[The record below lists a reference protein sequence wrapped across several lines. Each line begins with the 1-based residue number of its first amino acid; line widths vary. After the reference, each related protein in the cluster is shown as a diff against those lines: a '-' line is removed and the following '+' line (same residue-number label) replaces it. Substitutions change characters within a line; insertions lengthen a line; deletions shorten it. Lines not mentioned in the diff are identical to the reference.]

1 MAVAAIELP
10 VAAVQYK
17 PRVARVVKAR
27 IAPADRAVAIL
38 ALLAALALVDVVIG
52 MAARTRRR
60 RILKRLIFVT
70 TKTSGIEMLAN
81 QRKTGHVMFE
91 FHVEPAGWRMAV
103 AALGAQVVLMHV
115 IGFVTAMAV
124 LRRFPVSHVGFV
136 ALIALR
142 ICMRAEQS
150 EVGVAVI
157 EGKLVEL
164 QDVGVAAFMIGVT
177 AVTGA
182 FTGSTEAAV
191 KAGTG
196 VNVGRNLFVTI
207 KTQFALLT
215 TLE

>member
-52 MAARTRRR
+52 VAARTRRR
-60 RILKRLIFVT
+60 RVLKGLIFVT
-70 TKTSGIEMLAN
+70 TKASGIEVLAN
-81 QRKTGHVMFE
+81 QRKGGRVMFE
-91 FHVEPAGWRMAV
+91 FHVEPAGWRMAI
-103 AALGAQVVLMHV
+103 AALGAEVVLMHV

-157 EGKLVEL
+157 ESELVEL
-164 QDVGVAAFMIGVT
+164 HNVGVAPLMIGV
-177 AVTGA
+177 AAETGA
-182 FTGSTEAAV
+182 IAGSTEAAM
-191 KAGTG
+191 KAGPG
-196 VNVGRNLFVTI
+196 VNVGGNLFVTI

-215 TLE
+215 ALE